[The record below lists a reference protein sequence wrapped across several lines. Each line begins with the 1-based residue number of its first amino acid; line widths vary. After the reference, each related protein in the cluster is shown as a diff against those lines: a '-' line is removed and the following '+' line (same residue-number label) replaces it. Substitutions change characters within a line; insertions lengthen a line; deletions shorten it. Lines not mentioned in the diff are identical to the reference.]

1 MVQQMSCTKSCP
13 LIYIYIYCYLFIFD
27 VDIVNGNYLYDIYII
42 IIQVQLIHITH
53 KLPVAKDPWFD
64 QRSPHPWHPTPC
76 GWTHCALPQ
85 TPSHPKFATG
95 SNPGQVGGGCQGR
108 GHKDQKTSKGGGDQE
123 VIYILYYGD
132 EYHELGEE
140 PPK

>member
-1 MVQQMSCTKSCP
+1 MFV
-13 LIYIYIYCYLFIFD
+13 
-27 VDIVNGNYLYDIYII
+27 IYII
-42 IIQVQLIHITH
+42 SIQVQLIHITH